1 MQHNLLADALSKIK
15 NAERTGKKEVI
26 IKRSKLVENVLKVMQ
41 ENKYIGRYEI
51 IPDNKQGL
59 IRVELKNKIVD
70 CNVISPRFSVKIDE
84 IEKYEKR
91 FLPAK
96 GVGILI
102 LTTSKG
108 VIDNKKAKELHIG
121 GKLLAYVY

>member
-15 NAERTGKKEVI
+15 NAERVGKKEVI
-26 IKRSKLVENVLKVMQ
+26 VKRSKLIENVLRVMQ
-41 ENKYIGRYEI
+41 EHKYIEGYEVI
-51 IPDNKQGL
+51 LDNKGGL
-59 IRVELKNKIVD
+59 IKVYLKNRITD
-70 CNVISPRFSVKIDE
+70 CNAISPRFSVRVDE

-91 FLPAK
+91 FLPAYN
-96 GVGILI
+96 VGILI

-108 VIDNKKAKELHIG
+108 VMDHKKAKELHIG

>member
-1 MQHNLLADALSKIK
+1 MRNLADVLSAIK
-15 NAERTGKKEVI
+15 NADRIGKKVIEVPASNLI
-26 IKRSKLVENVLKVMQ
+26 RNVLSVMK
-41 ENKYIGRYEI
+41 EYGYIGNFEFVA
-51 IPDNKQGL
+51 DNKQGKFKINL
-59 IRVELKNKIVD
+59 LNKIVD
-70 CNVISPRFSVKIDE
+70 CNAISPRFNVRCKE

-96 GVGILI
+96 NVGILI

-108 VIDNKKAKELHIG
+108 VMSHIKAKELKIG

>member
-15 NAERTGKKEVI
+15 NAERIGKKEVI

-70 CNVISPRFSVKIDE
+70 CNVISPRFSVKVNE

-108 VIDNKKAKELHIG
+108 VIDNKKTKELHIG